1 MQPKKYGLTLP
12 ISVQGPSSEELER
25 NNKMLAELR
34 SQGSFESEAETALR
48 VKVLGIMEK
57 LAKEFVYRVSLQKNL
72 SDGMA
77 RDAGGKIF
85 TFGSYRLGV
94 YGPGSDIDTLVVV
107 PKHVSRDSFFEV
119 MAQLLRE
126 RPELEEIAPVPG
138 AFVPIIKIKF
148 CGISIDLICARLDL
162 VQIPDSLT
170 LESNNLLRNIDE
182 KDSKALN
189 GPRVT
194 DAILDLV
201 PERTT
206 FKHALR
212 VIKLWAQSRAIYAN
226 IMGFPGG
233 VAWAM
238 LVARICQLYPAT
250 VAAVIVE
257 KFFFL
262 YLKWPWPQPV
272 MLTGIED
279 GPLQVRIW
287 NPQLYPNDRN
297 HKMPIITPAYPSMCA
312 THNVTESTKAIILQ
326 ELKRA
331 SEIMTQIQRGERP
344 WSDLFEKSTFFHDYK
359 YYMCV
364 YATSQGDAEDHL
376 AWSGFVESRVRLLMQ
391 KLEVSPGIELAHP
404 FNKPFDVSYEYKTQE
419 EARSVADGNP
429 MPSLK
434 QKDSAKDVVESQTK
448 EKSEKN
454 DLNDKEDSNGAAK
467 SAESKEEGVEPKDEA
482 KDDSKNETDE
492 GTKEESKEESKE
504 EFKEETKEEAKEEVK
519 DETKDEGEKPK
530 IVYSTMLFLGLKL
543 EETGGKRTLD
553 LQTPCTEFS
562 NLIESWPTYD
572 ASKHSLSLKVLK
584 GYELPDMVFKEGEKR
599 PQKPKKKRKRPDSSS
614 NGNTEG
620 GEDKKSK
627 V

>member
-107 PKHVSRDSFFEV
+107 PKHVSRDSFFDV

-344 WSDLFEKSTFFHDYK
+344 WGDLFEKSTFFHDYK

-391 KLEVSPGIELAHP
+391 KLEVAPGIELAHP

-434 QKDSAKDVVESQTK
+434 QKDSAKDIVESQTK
-448 EKSEKN
+448 EKSEKK
-454 DLNDKEDSNGAAK
+454 DETADKEDGTAEK
-467 SAESKEEGVEPKDEA
+467 SEATESKGEEETHTEPKDES
-482 KDDSKNETDE
+482 KDESKN
-492 GTKEESKEESKE
+492 GSNEEN
-504 EFKEETKEEAKEEVK
+504 KEEAKEEAK
-519 DETKDEGEKPK
+519 EQDETKDEGEKPK
-530 IVYSTMLFLGLKL
+530 VVYSTMLFLGLKL

-599 PQKPKKKRKRPDSSS
+599 PQKPKKKRKRPDSSG
-614 NGNTEG
+614 NGNAEA

-627 V
+627 VESN